1 MPKSFYEVRELKA
14 NWKSD
19 PIWDIEDTEGFEDHK
34 VELKAYRLEMGTS
47 WAKQNE
53 ERLQKRAAELEC
65 SVRLVEYIEILEYR
79 LERFDDRL
87 DKHDLGYT

>member
-1 MPKSFYEVRELKA
+1 MPKSFYEVKTLKE

-34 VELKAYRLEMGTS
+34 QELLAFRLEMEAS
-47 WAKQNE
+47 WIKQKE

-65 SVRLVEYIEILEYR
+65 SVRLVEYIEIMEYR
-79 LERFDDRL
+79 LERFDNRL
-87 DKHDLGYT
+87 DKHDFGYT

>member
-34 VELKAYRLEMGTS
+34 QELLAYRLEMEAS
-47 WAKQNE
+47 WIKQKE
-53 ERLQKRAAELEC
+53 ERLQKRATELEC

-79 LERFDDRL
+79 LERFDNRL
-87 DKHDLGYT
+87 DKHNLG

>member
-19 PIWDIEDTEGFEDHK
+19 PIWDIEDTEGFEEHK
-34 VELKAYRLEMGTS
+34 QELLTYRLEMEAL
-47 WAKQNE
+47 WLKQNT
-53 ERLQKRAAELEC
+53 ERLLKRATELEC
-65 SVRLVEYIEILEYR
+65 STKLVEFIEILEYR
-79 LERFDDRL
+79 LQGFDDRL